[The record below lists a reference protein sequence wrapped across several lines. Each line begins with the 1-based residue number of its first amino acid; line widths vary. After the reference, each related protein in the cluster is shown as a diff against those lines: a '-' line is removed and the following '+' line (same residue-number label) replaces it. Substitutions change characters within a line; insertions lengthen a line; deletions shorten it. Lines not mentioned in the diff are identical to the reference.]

1 MENAMATATAPAKP
15 APAPAISNVPVARTT
30 SPFELMRHFAQEM
43 DRVFGDFGLRT
54 HWPFAP
60 VGEREPALWTPDLE
74 VTQDKDK
81 LQVRLD
87 LPGLRK
93 EDVTIEISEQAL
105 TVEGERR
112 QEEEEKE
119 KGYYRTERSY
129 GRFFR
134 SIPLPE
140 GARPDSTKATFANGV
155 LEIVMDV
162 EAPQPPAAR
171 RIEIAEPAKPQV

>member
-1 MENAMATATAPAKP
+1 MATATAPAKP
-15 APAPAISNVPVARTT
+15 APAPAPTNVPVARTT

-43 DRVFGDFGLRT
+43 DRVFGDYGLRNR
-54 HWPFAP
+54 WPFAP
-60 VGEREPALWTPDLE
+60 IGERDPGRWTPDLE
-74 VTQDKDK
+74 VTQDKGK

-93 EDVTIEISEQAL
+93 EDVTIEITDEAL

-112 QEEEEKE
+112 QEEEEKG

-155 LEIVMDV
+155 LEIAMDV
-162 EAPQPPAAR
+162 ETPQPARAR
-171 RIEIAEPAKPQV
+171 RVEIADPAKPQV

>member
-1 MENAMATATAPAKP
+1 
-15 APAPAISNVPVARTT
+15 
-30 SPFELMRHFAQEM
+30 MRHFAQEM

-54 HWPFAP
+54 RWPFSAA
-60 VGEREPALWTPDLE
+60 GEREFALWTPDLE
-74 VTQDKDK
+74 VTQDKGQ

-93 EDVTIEISEQAL
+93 EDVTIEITEQAL
-105 TVEGERR
+105 TVAGERR
-112 QEEEEKE
+112 QEEEKKE

-162 EAPQPPAAR
+162 DTPQPAMAR